1 MNPTEKLSALLGA
14 ESAYVEELSRQ
25 MAQKSGRG
33 HVIESVWEEMQR
45 QLGETY
51 TLLGL
56 KEGASRE
63 EVQNALMEAVTSEEK
78 TLRAYIN
85 GRSEGQTEFD
95 KAAIV
100 ARSIAQVGR
109 GLFLKKECGEK
120 ILKERPPES
129 VIKFLGCRD
138 VDEMLSKHEVTEI
151 FSALRFMETDEWM
164 HETFDAAYGSFTKE
178 DFEERDIE
186 IRVLPAV
193 WQPVAEEYV
202 AKKHHNVS
210 HLKEFGV
217 IFLNPIRE
225 EGAGKFMRDFALIFH
240 YFHEIDFYSSLF
252 RTYIERPG
260 FADKFKMLL
269 RGDVR
274 AAPISDLQPP
284 TFDGEWLIV
293 QQYLWKINPK
303 DPRLFMARVN
313 PESVHWFRGQR
324 DLANFSADQ
333 PQLKF
338 GMWKG
343 MDWVAKNFGGNGES
357 DANLVSFDIEDSAMT
372 TATHS
377 DGKNESLFYHQRE
390 ALWTKLFIEYAGG
403 EDAMQKLLVENF
415 DKGAVQL

>member
-1 MNPTEKLSALLGA
+1 MDPIEKLSTLLGV
-14 ESAYVEELSRQ
+14 ESAYLEKLSRR
-25 MAQKSGRG
+25 MGELTGKEHAM
-33 HVIESVWEEMQR
+33 ESVWEETQKR
-45 QLGETY
+45 IGETY
-51 TLLGL
+51 SLLNL
-56 KEGASRE
+56 KDDASRE
-63 EVQNALMEAVTSEEK
+63 EVQKALMDSIISEEQV
-78 TLRAYIN
+78 LRAYIN
-85 GRSEGQTEFD
+85 GRSEGATEFD

-100 ARSIAQVGR
+100 ARGIAEVGR
-109 GLFLKKECGEK
+109 GLFLKKKKGK
-120 ILKERPPES
+120 QILEQRPPEN
-129 VIKFLGCRD
+129 VVKFLGCKD

-164 HETFDAAYGSFTKE
+164 HETFDAAYSSFTKE

-193 WQPVAEEYV
+193 WQPVAEKYV

-225 EGAGKFMRDFALIFH
+225 DGAGKFMRDFALIFH

-252 RTYIERPG
+252 RKYIERTD

-269 RGDVR
+269 RGDV
-274 AAPISDLQPP
+274 APP
-284 TFDGEWLIV
+284 TSHLELGVWPIV

-303 DPRLFMARVN
+303 DPRLAMARVN
-313 PESVHWFRGQR
+313 PESVHWFRGER
-324 DLANFSADQ
+324 DLANFSAEQ
-333 PQLKF
+333 PQMKL

-343 MDWVAKNFGGNGES
+343 MDWVAKNFSGTGDET
-357 DANLVSFDIEDSAMT
+357 DANLISFDLEDSAMT

-390 ALWTKLFIEYAGG
+390 ALWTHLFIEYAGG
-403 EDAMQKLLVENF
+403 EDEMQKLLVENF
-415 DKGAVQL
+415 DKGSIKFSPR